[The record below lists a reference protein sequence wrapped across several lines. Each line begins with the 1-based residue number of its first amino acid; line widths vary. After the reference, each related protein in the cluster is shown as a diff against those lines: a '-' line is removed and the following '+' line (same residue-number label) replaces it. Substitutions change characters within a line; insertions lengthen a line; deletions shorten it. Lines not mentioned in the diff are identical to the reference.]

1 MTLIKK
7 VLLVGLSLVLLGTGP
22 GYSQGKRKKNK
33 KSAPALTSQLVPAA
47 SINISPHD
55 QQASEMLFIEGMKF
69 MMLEDYPKALEQF
82 QRAYVINPANPGL
95 NYKLAETIMLLGRSN
110 EAIPF
115 AQLAVQ
121 SEDKNPYYYLLLA
134 QLYSGQQRYE
144 EATKILTQLTRGIPN
159 TEQYLFNLAELYL
172 AQNKYDDAL
181 KTYDQ
186 IEKQYGFVEE
196 LSYKKQQIYLRQNN
210 LNKALLEGEN
220 LINSD
225 PTEIRYIL
233 AQAEMLANNKRID
246 EAIALLN
253 KGINTD
259 PGNAQAHLLLADLYR
274 QKGESAPSEKHLKT
288 AFSFPGLDIDTRVK
302 IVVDYIRQFPVP
314 PATPDPA
321 LQNIALE
328 LAEATIKAYPQE
340 AKAYAVAGDV
350 QALIQKREDARTN
363 YLKAVRL
370 DNSHYKIWQQIVFID
385 AELMQPD
392 SLQNHTEKAL
402 ELFPNQ
408 AMMWFYNGTAYLLK
422 KNPAKAVKSLE
433 YGKKLAASDP
443 EMQTQFNLQLGD
455 TYQSLKE
462 YTKSDAAYESVLV
475 TDPDNAHVLNNYSY
489 YLSLRNQNLNKAK
502 SMAERLVKANP
513 QEATY
518 LDTYG
523 WVLYKLKDYAG
534 ARKYLEAA
542 LNLKKDADVLEHYGD
557 VLYQIGEKDAALQQ
571 WQKAKQTGKASDL
584 IDKKIKDKKL
594 YE

>member
-1 MTLIKK
+1 MILLKK

-22 GYSQGKRKKNK
+22 GYSQGRRKKVK
-33 KSAPALTSQLVPAA
+33 KSTPTPTEQSPAVTQD
-47 SINISPHD
+47 ISSRD
-55 QQASEMLFIEGMKF
+55 KQASETIFIEGMKF
-69 MMLEDYPKALEQF
+69 MMLEDYPKALAQF
-82 QRAYVINPANPGL
+82 QRAYVIDPTNAGL
-95 NYKLAETIMLLGRSN
+95 NYKLAETIMLLGRPN

-115 AQLAVQ
+115 AQLAVKT
-121 SEDKNPYYYLLLA
+121 EDKNPYYYLLLA
-134 QLYSGQQRYE
+134 QLYSSQQRYE
-144 EATKILTQLTRGIPN
+144 EATKTLTELTKAVPN
-159 TEQYLFNLAELYL
+159 TEQYLFNLADLYL

-181 KTYDQ
+181 KTYDR

-210 LNKALLEGEN
+210 LDKALLQGEN

-225 PTEIRYIL
+225 PSEIRYIL
-233 AQAEMLANNKRID
+233 AQAEMLANNKKIE

-253 KGINTD
+253 KGVSLD
-259 PGNAQAHLLLADLYR
+259 QSNAQAHLLLADLYR
-274 QKGESAPSEKHLKT
+274 QKGELTTSEKHVRT
-288 AFSFPGLDIDTRVK
+288 AFALPGLDIDTRVK

-314 PATPDPA
+314 PATPNPD
-321 LQNIALE
+321 LQNMALE
-328 LAEATIKAYPQE
+328 LAESTIKAYPRE
-340 AKAYAVAGDV
+340 AKAYAVTGDV
-350 QALIQKREDARTN
+350 QALTLKRENARTN

-370 DNSHYKIWQQIVFID
+370 DNAHYKIWQQIVFID
-385 AELMQPD
+385 AELNQPD
-392 SLQNHTEKAL
+392 SLLNHTEKAL

-422 KNPAKAVKSLE
+422 KNPTKAVKSLE

-455 TYQSLKE
+455 TYQSLKD
-462 YTKSDAAYESVLV
+462 YPKSDAAYESVLAA
-475 TDPDNAHVLNNYSY
+475 DPDNVHVLNNYSY
-489 YLSLRNQNLNKAK
+489 YLSLRNQNLSKAK

-518 LDTYG
+518 LDTYA
-523 WVLYKLKDYAG
+523 WVLYKLKDYTG
-534 ARKYLEAA
+534 ARKYLEEAIA
-542 LNLKKDADVLEHYGD
+542 LKKDADILEHYGD
-557 VLYQIGEKDAALQQ
+557 VLYQLGEKEAALQQ